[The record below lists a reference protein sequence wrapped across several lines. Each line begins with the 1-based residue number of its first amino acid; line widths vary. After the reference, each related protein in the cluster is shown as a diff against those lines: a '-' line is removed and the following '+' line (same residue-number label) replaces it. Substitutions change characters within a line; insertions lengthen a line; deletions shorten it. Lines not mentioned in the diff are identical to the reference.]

1 MAKFRKPM
9 QRKQGLKILMYG
21 VDGSGKSWT
30 ALTFPRL
37 AIIDTESKLGVY
49 ENNPEKNQNILGI
62 SDTVNYY
69 DVIDLMEEVVANPKT
84 YSTFVID
91 SETNLYDSMQVA
103 MMEVEESRAK
113 KKGKSADDATVSMR
127 GWGKVKLNNA
137 RLKNLRAQM
146 SANGIT
152 MISIAHKK
160 DIFEEINGKQV
171 KIGEMP
177 DLRKGSKHDYDVVL
191 RFFKKKDIATGEYK
205 FFAEVEKD
213 TTLTYKMGTQLEN
226 VSYDNWKEYIE
237 RNQKGETVKSS
248 YDNAIKETVTTAE
261 EDDKGFE
268 ELSKEFVKLF
278 KEVKD
283 KDEKNK
289 ELVTNLLKINNVDS
303 YKNPNC
309 FDGLKVV
316 VEKMK
321 EM

>member
-37 AIIDTESKLGVY
+37 AIVDTESKLGVY

-171 KIGEMP
+171 KIDEIP

-237 RNQKGETVKSS
+237 RNQKGETVKSF

>member
-113 KKGKSADDATVSMR
+113 KKGKSVDDATVSMR

-171 KIGEMP
+171 KIDEIP

-226 VSYDNWKEYIE
+226 VSYDNWREYIE
-237 RNQKGETVKSS
+237 RNQKGETVKSF